1 MKEKEFIERILAIG
15 GKAYLVG
22 GAVRDQLRG
31 VEPKDRDYCVTGI
44 NEEKFVANFPKA
56 NKVGNSFPVF
66 IVKING
72 KFCEVAFARKEKK
85 VSSGYRGFN
94 VVFDPTVTI
103 EEDLYRRDT
112 TINAIAIDLSTNK
125 FIDPFNGAKDIV
137 DKKIR
142 AVSKHFV
149 DDPVRALR
157 AARHAAEF
165 QFEITPET
173 VKAMHS
179 CADELILEPGERIV
193 GELRRALMTE
203 RPSMFF
209 RALQRADLL
218 SITFP
223 ELHQMI
229 GKIQPS
235 AFHPEGDAFEHA
247 MKIVDEV
254 AAVNADV
261 TTRFCALVHDIG
273 KGVTPDDILP
283 HHYNHDKKGFAVLQ
297 QWDKRTTLPRNW
309 LKAAKLVIEEH
320 MRAVV
325 MTHPGKIVDLLMKI
339 HSSILPVKNFNDII
353 RADNRGMLPPYLE
366 RADELISKFLT
377 VNGNCHPPTV
387 EGKMIGAWV
396 RDQRIKIYLSFKQS
410 QEV

>member
-1 MKEKEFIERILAIG
+1 MKEKEFIERITAMG

-31 VEPKDRDYCVTGI
+31 VQPKDRDYCVTGI
-44 NEEKFVANFPKA
+44 VEDQFAANFPNA
-56 NKVGNSFPVF
+56 SKVGNSFPVF

-72 KFCEVAFARKEKK
+72 EFCEVAFARREKK
-85 VSSGYRGFN
+85 VAAGYRGFN
-94 VVFDPTVTI
+94 VTFDPTVNI

-125 FIDPFNGAKDIV
+125 FIDPFNGAVDIAN
-137 DKKIR
+137 KKIR

-173 VKAMHS
+173 ITAMHN
-179 CADELILEPGERIV
+179 CADELMLEPSERIV
-193 GELRRALMTE
+193 SELRRALMTE
-203 RPSMFF
+203 QPSLFF
-209 RALQRADLL
+209 RALQRAELL

-235 AFHPEGDAFEHA
+235 AYHPEGDAFEHT

-261 TTRFCALVHDIG
+261 ITRFCALVHDIG
-273 KGVTPDDILP
+273 KGVTPDEMLP
-283 HHYNHDKKGFAVLQ
+283 HHYEHDKKGIAVLQ
-297 QWDKRTTLPRNW
+297 QWNRRMTLPRDW

-320 MRAVV
+320 MRAAVL
-325 MTHPGKIVDLLMKI
+325 THAGKIVDLLMKV
-339 HSSILPVKNFNDII
+339 HASILSVKNFNDII
-353 RADNRGMLPPYLE
+353 RADNLGRLPPYLAH
-366 RADELISKFLT
+366 ADELISKFLT

-396 RDQRIKIYLSFKQS
+396 RDQRIKIYLSVKQS

>member
-1 MKEKEFIERILAIG
+1 MKEKEFIERIQSMG

-31 VEPKDRDYCVTGI
+31 VEPKDHDYCVTGI
-44 NEEKFVANFPKA
+44 VEEQFAANFPKA

-72 KFCEVAFARKEKK
+72 EFCEVAFARREKK
-85 VSSGYRGFN
+85 VAVGYRGFN
-94 VVFDPTVTI
+94 VTFDPSVDI

-112 TINAIAIDLSTNK
+112 TINAIAIDLSTGK
-125 FIDPFNGAKDIV
+125 LIDPFNGAVDIAN
-137 DKKIR
+137 KKIR

-165 QFEITPET
+165 QFEITPDT
-173 VKAMHS
+173 VVAMHD
-179 CADELILEPGERIV
+179 CANELISEPGERIV
-193 GELRRALMTE
+193 HELRRALMTE
-203 RPSMFF
+203 QPSLFF

-229 GKIQPS
+229 GKTQPS

-273 KGVTPDDILP
+273 KGVTPNELLP
-283 HHYNHDKKGFAVLQ
+283 HHYDHAKKGFAVLQ
-297 QWDKRTTLPRNW
+297 QWNARTTLPRDW

-320 MRAVV
+320 MRASVI
-325 MTHPGKIVDLLMKI
+325 THAGKIVDLLMKV
-339 HSSILPVKNFNDII
+339 HASILPVKNFNDII
-353 RADNRGMLPPYLE
+353 RADNRGQLPPYLE
-366 RADELISKFLT
+366 HADELISKFLT
-377 VNGNCHPPTV
+377 VNGNDHPLTV

-396 RDQRIKIYLSFKQS
+396 RDQRIKIYMSVKQS